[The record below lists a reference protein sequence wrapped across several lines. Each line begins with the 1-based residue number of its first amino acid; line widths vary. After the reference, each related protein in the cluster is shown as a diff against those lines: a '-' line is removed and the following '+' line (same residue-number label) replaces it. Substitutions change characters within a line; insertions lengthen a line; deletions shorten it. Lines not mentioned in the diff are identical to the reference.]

1 MVTPLDGVRDMTVQP
16 PRAGASAAEYITT
29 IRQANRAIE
38 NARKAMKAIAIQAT
52 DDGYNW
58 EALRNAAT
66 NSAKPEEQV
75 QLMAEYLAEYWA
87 ESDADGQSRR
97 V

>member
-1 MVTPLDGVRDMTVQP
+1 MTVQP

-29 IRQANRAIE
+29 IRHANRAIE
-38 NARKAMKAIAIQAT
+38 NARKDMKAIAMQANA
-52 DDGYNW
+52 DGFNW

-66 NSAKPEEQV
+66 NSAKPEDHV
-75 QLMAEYLAEYWA
+75 RLMVEYLAEYWA
-87 ESDADGQSRR
+87 ESNADGQSRR